1 MKKNNTADFTQFE
14 LFDETVTVFEIVQ
27 TAEDIRD
34 KLRQVEQN
42 DLDTDFEEEIE
53 KDPICK
59 TCKGGTMT
67 TCLMHCKN
75 YSCYQKSGVN

>member
-14 LFDETVTVFEIVQ
+14 LFDESMNIFEIVQ
-27 TAEDIRD
+27 TAEDIKD
-34 KLRQVEQN
+34 KF
-42 DLDTDFEEEIE
+42 DFEEEIE

>member
-1 MKKNNTADFTQFE
+1 MKKNNMADFTQFK
-14 LFDETVTVFEIVQ
+14 LFDESMNIFEIVQ
-27 TAEDIRD
+27 TAEDIKD
-34 KLRQVEQN
+34 KF
-42 DLDTDFEEEIE
+42 DFEEEIE

>member
-1 MKKNNTADFTQFE
+1 MKKNDTADFTQFE
-14 LFDETVTVFEIVQ
+14 LFDESMNIFEIVQ
-27 TAEDIRD
+27 TAEDIKD
-34 KLRQVEQN
+34 KF
-42 DLDTDFEEEIE
+42 DFEEEIE